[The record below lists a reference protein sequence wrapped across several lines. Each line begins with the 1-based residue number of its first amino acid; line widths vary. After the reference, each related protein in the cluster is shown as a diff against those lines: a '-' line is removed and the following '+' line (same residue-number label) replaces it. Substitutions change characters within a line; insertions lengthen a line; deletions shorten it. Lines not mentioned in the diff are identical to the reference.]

1 MSVSDTSPD
10 FAEKERAGLPWKRIA
25 VIAAILVALI
35 AAPFVAY
42 PVFVMK
48 LLCFALF
55 ASAFNMLLGYTGLL
69 SFGHATFFGGAAYA
83 TAHAV
88 KVWGFEPLTGI
99 LFGTL
104 CAAGLGL
111 AMGVVAIRRQGI
123 YFAMTTLALA
133 QMAYFLFLR
142 AGFTNAEDG
151 IQNVPRGRLLGLV
164 DLSDPMA
171 MYALVCGVFLVGM
184 AVIWRIVHS
193 PFGQVLRAIREN
205 ETRAVSLGYRVD
217 RYKLAAF
224 VMSATL
230 TGLAGATKAL
240 VFQIATLTDVDWHMS
255 GEVILMTLLGGV
267 GTMLGPVVGA
277 GLIVAIQNVFATTGF
292 PVSVVLGVVFVVCV
306 MFFRK
311 GIIGTLQDQWRRR
324 GQK

>member
-1 MSVSDTSPD
+1 M
-10 FAEKERAGLPWKRIA
+10 
-25 VIAAILVALI
+25 
-35 AAPFVAY
+35 AY

-88 KVWGFEPLTGI
+88 KVWDFEPLTGI

-133 QMAYFLFLR
+133 QMVYFLFLR

-151 IQNVPRGRLLGLV
+151 IQNVPRGRLLGLI

-205 ETRAVSLGYRVD
+205 EPRAVSLGYRVN

-292 PVSVVLGVVFVVCV
+292 PLSVILGIIFVLCI
-306 MFFRK
+306 MLFRK
-311 GIIGTLQDQWRRR
+311 GIIGTLHDQWRRYGR
-324 GQK
+324 K